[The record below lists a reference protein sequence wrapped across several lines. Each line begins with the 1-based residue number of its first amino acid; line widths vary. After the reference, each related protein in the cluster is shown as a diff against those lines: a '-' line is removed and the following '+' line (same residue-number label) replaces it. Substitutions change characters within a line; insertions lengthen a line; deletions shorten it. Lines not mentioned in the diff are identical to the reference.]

1 MQFTQPCYNK
11 QFFRNISRNMTYE
24 VAISLNLIGFMRE
37 KLLKISCVR
46 NGKDNSRAPNLV
58 TRLS

>member
-1 MQFTQPCYNK
+1 MQFTQLCYNK

-37 KLLKISCVR
+37 KLLKISCAR